1 MPETYRAIVDRDRCF
16 SYAVCV
22 ESLPESFHLDDDE
35 KSVPTAVPSTTKEL
49 LVDAAAGCPM
59 EAISILDG
67 DEKVVY
73 P

>member
-1 MPETYRAIVDRDRCF
+1 MPETYRAIVDRQLCF

-22 ESLPESFHLDDDE
+22 DSLPSIFHLDDDD
-35 KSVPTAVPSTTKEL
+35 KSVPTGLPSTAKEQ

-59 EAISILDG
+59 EAISIVRED
-67 DEKVVY
+67 DKVVY